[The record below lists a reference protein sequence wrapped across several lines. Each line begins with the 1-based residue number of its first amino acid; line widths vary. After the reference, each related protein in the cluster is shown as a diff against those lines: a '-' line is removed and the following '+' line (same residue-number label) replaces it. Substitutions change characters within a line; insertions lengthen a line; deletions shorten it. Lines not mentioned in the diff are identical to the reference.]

1 MKNISLLI
9 ILSFSFYLNAQYKI
23 INSNIQSLLPNKFL
37 VTDSGF
43 YGLHTRSSSFDN
55 FKSTPKALNIIS
67 FDKFSNELKSLS
79 IPRING
85 KSIEKY
91 SLIDFAF
98 IKNTPVV
105 IFAKEEDEFI
115 ILYYAFLSNLNELV
129 EFGKLEQTKLTF
141 ANTYQ
146 KSRTPND
153 IQNIYMSKSTNG
165 KSYLFYTYLKS
176 EGKKVNFKCFDE
188 NLELKWS
195 KQLELPVKN
204 FIFGSVK
211 ETLVNDN
218 GNILIKIFND
228 NQYNFFKYEHTTD
241 NLIEVNFQLPDNSFG
256 SSKFFS
262 NQNEI
267 YFINTLEKKLANEFI
282 GLNIVKLDNE
292 FNIIKNITL
301 TEQFS
306 SFKSTYVEV
315 NDAII
320 SENNLSFSLSDFPK
334 GLNDYYKK
342 VFPCY
347 IVNCS
352 INLED
357 IKVDFIQKPT
367 GSIFT
372 FGDGHLRTRVLMTE
386 NENSLN
392 FLLNVGSNYLEN
404 LESNNNDL
412 SDITHATKLGNIV
425 DGKFIVKDLE
435 DFQLDDNIIRSAERI
450 NKKWIVF
457 GKSNQVNGV
466 GRIGLLILK

>member
-1 MKNISLLI
+1 MKNTSLLV
-9 ILSFSFYLNAQYKI
+9 ILSFSLYLNAQYKI
-23 INSNIQSLLPNKFL
+23 ISSNIQSVLPNRFL

-55 FKSTPKALNIIS
+55 FKSTPKSLNIIS

-91 SLIDFAF
+91 SLIDFTF
-98 IKNTPVV
+98 IKNAPVV

-129 EFGKLEQTKLTF
+129 EFGKLEHTKLTL

-146 KSRTPND
+146 NARNPND

-195 KQLELPVKN
+195 KQVELPVKN
-204 FIFGSVK
+204 FIFGRVK

-218 GNILIKIFND
+218 GNILIKIFNN
-228 NQYNFFKYEHTTD
+228 NQYYFFKYEHTTD
-241 NLIEVNFQLPDNSFG
+241 NLIDVNFQLPENSFG

-262 NQNEI
+262 NQKDI

-282 GLNIVKLDNE
+282 GLNIIKLDNE
-292 FNIIKNITL
+292 FNILKNITL

-347 IVNCS
+347 FVNCS

-367 GSIFT
+367 GSSFT
-372 FGDGHLRTRVLMTE
+372 SGDGQVSTRVFMTE

-412 SDITHATKLGNIV
+412 SDITRATKVGKIF
-425 DGKFIVKDLE
+425 DGKFSVTDIE
-435 DFQLDDNIIRSAERI
+435 GFQLDDNIIRSTERV
-450 NKKWIVF
+450 NKEWIVF